1 MPVKKHDSAVD
12 IRPLE
17 PIQQEELKVEESL
30 IQEEE
35 AKSGDI
41 WQKTRDQITNFSEEM
56 KKVEEER
63 LARIKELIPRYSD
76 GFNLPV
82 YEATIKNCPLKHYI
96 KSFSNNYHQK
106 FRCFNNLSLFSKIH

>member
-1 MPVKKHDSAVD
+1 MPLRKQDSVD
-12 IRPLE
+12 IRRLE
-17 PIQQEELKVEESL
+17 PIQQEELKVEESSML
-30 IQEEE
+30 EEK

-41 WQKTRDQITNFSEEM
+41 WEKTRDQIRNFSEEM

-96 KSFSNNYHQK
+96 KSYSNNYHQK
-106 FRCFNNLSLFSKIH
+106 FSCFNNQSLFSKIH